1 VQVQAISKDSG
12 RMWLLAFLAVIVLA
26 QFYIFR
32 ELLAAFAFFALGFA
46 ALLAVI
52 AGLYMLLKTWEQA
65 IARLAALR
73 QPVINMAKVTNMA
86 SVASMAAVGTDNR
99 KAA

>member
-1 VQVQAISKDSG
+1 MQVQAISKDSG

-26 QFYIFR
+26 QFYVFR

-46 ALLAVI
+46 ILLAAV
-52 AGLYMLLKTWEQA
+52 AGLYLLQKTWELA
-65 IARLAALR
+65 IMRLAALR
-73 QPVINMAKVTNMA
+73 HPVINIAKVTNMA
-86 SVASMAAVGTDNR
+86 TVASMASVGPDNR

>member
-26 QFYIFR
+26 QFYVVR

-46 ALLAVI
+46 VLLAVV
-52 AGLYMLLKTWEQA
+52 AGLYMLQKTWELA
-65 IARLAALR
+65 VVRLAAFR
-73 QPVINMAKVTNMA
+73 HPVINMAKVTNMA
-86 SVASMAAVGTDNR
+86 SVANMASVGRDNR

>member
-1 VQVQAISKDSG
+1 
-12 RMWLLAFLAVIVLA
+12 MVLA
-26 QFYIFR
+26 QFYVVR
-32 ELLAAFAFFALGFA
+32 ELLAAFAIFALGFA

-52 AGLYMLLKTWEQA
+52 AGLYMLQKTLELA
-65 IARLAALR
+65 VGRLAALR

-86 SVASMAAVGTDNR
+86 SISTDNR